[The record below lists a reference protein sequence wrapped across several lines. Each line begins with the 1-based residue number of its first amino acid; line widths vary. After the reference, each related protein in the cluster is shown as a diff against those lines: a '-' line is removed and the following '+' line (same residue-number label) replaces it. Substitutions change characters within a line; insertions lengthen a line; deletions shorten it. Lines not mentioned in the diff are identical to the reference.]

1 MGERNIS
8 LNAIVL
14 SIKEMGE
21 TNRLLFSQPNREL
34 FMLHYTVEP
43 EAK

>member
-21 TNRLLFSQPNREL
+21 TNRQVTFFSAEQGII
-34 FMLHYTVEP
+34 YDKIY
-43 EAK
+43 AK